1 LPSSNL
7 HVSPIAYKDNNP
19 IVSIKVKGVTEVELD
34 AYVDSGAGISLI
46 PRSVA
51 RKLGLEYVGE
61 TPIITGKGKSVLE
74 LYRAVIG
81 FHGRDFKLI
90 VAGQDLPKQSPIKA
104 LLGRDIMDNF
114 RVCFDG
120 RREELEFM
128 QSKNDDGLKS

>member
-81 FHGRDFKLI
+81 FHGARAI
-90 VAGQDLPKQSPIKA
+90 
-104 LLGRDIMDNF
+104 
-114 RVCFDG
+114 
-120 RREELEFM
+120 
-128 QSKNDDGLKS
+128 